1 MHEKRS
7 YRLLIVAYDAS
18 LFQLLTFVKALKKEN
33 PKAVIHLLTNR
44 KKDSI
49 TGQIRDYVARTYR
62 IMAYSG
68 RGKTSLMALLLNK
81 ILFLLPFIFLS
92 FRKYDVVNIHFA
104 KSSLLK
110 AMPWIHRMTSHI
122 VITPWGSDVLR
133 VEDDN
138 AVSRMQRIYGYASAV
153 TVNPTSQLG
162 IEVIEKFRFDRKR
175 IKPLRWGLEYVDFI
189 EETKPNKTT
198 EESKARFGLSGR
210 YVISCGYS
218 TAPSHRHE
226 AIINAIDLIK
236 NELPDNLTL
245 LFPFTYG
252 WGSPQY
258 VQSIKDKCRFLGFD
272 AVYVEEFLSMEDM
285 YTLRMATDMF
295 VHVQTTDAGAS
306 CVMQYIL
313 CNKKIVHGSW
323 MKYEDLEQFRPL
335 FYFPVDGM
343 EDLGRVILEAYHS
356 KGISIPEGVIQAI
369 MNRSW
374 NKEMKKWDAL
384 FCSMV
389 H

>member
-1 MHEKRS
+1 MHEKIS

-44 KKDSI
+44 KKDSV

-104 KSSLLK
+104 KPSLLK
-110 AMPWIHRMTSHI
+110 AMPWICRMTSHI

-162 IEVIEKFRFDRKR
+162 IEIIEKFRFDRKR

-226 AIINAIDLIK
+226 AIISAIDSIK

-369 MNRSW
+369 MDRSW
-374 NKEMKKWDAL
+374 NKEMKKWDTFFRSLAE
-384 FCSMV
+384 
-389 H
+389 

>member
-1 MHEKRS
+1 MHEKIS

-44 KKDSI
+44 KKDSV

-104 KSSLLK
+104 KPSLLK
-110 AMPWIHRMTSHI
+110 AMPWIRRMTSHI

-153 TVNPTSQLG
+153 TVNPSSQLG

-226 AIINAIDLIK
+226 AIINAIDSIK

-258 VQSIKDKCRFLGFD
+258 VQSIKEKCRFLGFD

-369 MNRSW
+369 MDRSW
-374 NKEMKKWDAL
+374 NKEMKKWDAFFWSL
-384 FCSMV
+384 AE
-389 H
+389 

>member
-1 MHEKRS
+1 MHEKIS

-18 LFQLLTFVKALKKEN
+18 LLQILVFVKALKKEN

-44 KKDSI
+44 KTDSV

-68 RGKTSLMALLLNK
+68 RGKTSLMALLLNR
-81 ILFLLPFIFLS
+81 ILFLLPFIFL
-92 FRKYDVVNIHFA
+92 FFKKFDVVNIHFA
-104 KSSLLK
+104 KPSLLK
-110 AMPWIHRMTSHI
+110 AMPWIRRMTSHI

-138 AVSRMQRIYGYASAV
+138 AVSRLQRVYGYASAV
-153 TVNPTSQLG
+153 TVNPSSQLG
-162 IEVIEKFRFDRKR
+162 IEVIEKFRIDRKR

-226 AIINAIDLIK
+226 AIINAIDSIK

-258 VQSIKDKCRFLGFD
+258 VQSIKEKCRFLGFD

-323 MKYEDLEQFRPL
+323 MKYGDLEQFRPL
-335 FYFPVDGM
+335 FYFPVDRM

-374 NKEMKKWDAL
+374 NKEMKKWDAFFRSL
-384 FCSMV
+384 AE
-389 H
+389 